1 MTLSFKRFLIRIP
14 LAIISLPVLV
24 GCNDKKSS
32 VEEFAVMNVENLMV
46 IL

>member
-14 LAIISLPVLV
+14 LGIISLLVLV
-24 GCNDKKSS
+24 GCNDKSS
-32 VEEFAVMNVENLMV
+32 VEEFALMNVENLMV